1 MNPSISKVLISHLEG
16 VIAFV
21 IAAAILI
28 FANATRMP
36 KGLASFLLMRITL
49 AHVVL
54 GILLLAAWQPCFRGF
69 ENAIKNR
76 DPILLVFGQVIRG
89 ATIVSTLLAAIL
101 YTARVHTPAWPVLL
115 CFWLASLMLVGS
127 RVLFSRWVNGA
138 PWRHHSQVLIVGTG
152 PMARYAWR
160 EIRTF
165 HHRSTKVVGFVD
177 IAGPVDTYPEI
188 VANYLGN
195 VEDLEK
201 LLLKTVVDTVVIAL
215 PAKSCYGAIETA
227 VAVSERVGVDVV
239 LNRVFQTAGGP
250 HRLLDPYADDSNVAP
265 YLLKRF
271 WDVTFAVLA
280 IVVLSSMFLIIG
292 LLIKLTSPGPV
303 FFSQERYGYRR
314 RRFKMY
320 KFRTMVAGA
329 ETMLPA
335 LESSNELQGPIF
347 KMRHDPRVTPL
358 GRFLRRT
365 SLDELPQLWNVV
377 MGTMS
382 LVGPRPMSVRDVSLF
397 SDSYL
402 MRRFRV
408 KPGITGLWQV
418 SGRSS
423 LSFDQ
428 WIDMDFRY
436 IDNWSLKLDFSILLR
451 TIPAVLKGS
460 GAM

>member
-1 MNPSISKVLISHLEG
+1 
-16 VIAFV
+16 
-21 IAAAILI
+21 
-28 FANATRMP
+28 
-36 KGLASFLLMRITL
+36 
-49 AHVVL
+49 
-54 GILLLAAWQPCFRGF
+54 
-69 ENAIKNR
+69 
-76 DPILLVFGQVIRG
+76 
-89 ATIVSTLLAAIL
+89 
-101 YTARVHTPAWPVLL
+101 
-115 CFWLASLMLVGS
+115 
-127 RVLFSRWVNGA
+127 
-138 PWRHHSQVLIVGTG
+138 
-152 PMARYAWR
+152 
-160 EIRTF
+160 
-165 HHRSTKVVGFVD
+165 
-177 IAGPVDTYPEI
+177 
-188 VANYLGN
+188 
-195 VEDLEK
+195 
-201 LLLKTVVDTVVIAL
+201 
-215 PAKSCYGAIETA
+215 
-227 VAVSERVGVDVV
+227 
-239 LNRVFQTAGGP
+239 
-250 HRLLDPYADDSNVAP
+250 LLDPYAEDSSAAP

-280 IVVLSSMFLIIG
+280 IIALSSMFLIIG